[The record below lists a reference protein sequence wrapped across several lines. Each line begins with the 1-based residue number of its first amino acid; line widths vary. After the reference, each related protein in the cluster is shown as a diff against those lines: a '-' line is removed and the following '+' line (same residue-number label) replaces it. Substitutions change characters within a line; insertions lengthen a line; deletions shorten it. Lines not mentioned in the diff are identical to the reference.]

1 MKPPKP
7 LIMGPGHGGGAWG
20 VQGGTWGAWGCS
32 TQEVWWR
39 WAISRVSQSY
49 SRCLAVSGGVTLLQ
63 GRLNPLT
70 KENHTKKHKCY
81 HFEMRQTKQDKYRV
95 SVQKG
100 NTRGFTI
107 VKLHRFS
114 VYFVIHPCTSQS
126 ISFPKHPLYLNLPP
140 CCLPSCN
147 LVLSGASPPHHH
159 PTQHCT
165 HPGFIAGTGQ
175 LHHYSKGPGLP
186 ARTKDRNNVDAI

>member
-1 MKPPKP
+1 MQYVWSGARSRWRSSQDEWMKPPKP
-7 LIMGPGHGGGAWG
+7 LIMGPGHGGVHGG
-20 VQGGTWGAWGCS
+20 YRGGTWGAWGCS

-81 HFEMRQTKQDKYRV
+81 NFEMRQTKQDKYRV

-100 NTRGFTI
+100 NTRGFTV

-126 ISFPKHPLYLNLPP
+126 IFLSQTSPLPKP
-140 CCLPSCN
+140 CLA
-147 LVLSGASPPHHH
+147 V
-159 PTQHCT
+159 
-165 HPGFIAGTGQ
+165 
-175 LHHYSKGPGLP
+175 YRP
-186 ARTKDRNNVDAI
+186 AI